1 MTYGLLPHGISFT
14 GIESRVDPSKCMHM
28 RPSTTSKEG
37 WLNRG
42 VQNRGVGSEV
52 SHLRVDLDADEP
64 VELGN
69 ACCGGE

>member
-1 MTYGLLPHGISFT
+1 MTYGLLPHGVSFT

-52 SHLRVDLDADEP
+52 SDLRGGLGADER
-64 VELGN
+64 VEMGSTCLG
-69 ACCGGE
+69 GG